1 MKILFQVGDLIIY
14 GSEGVCKVVGIGVP
28 EIFEDEGGDR
38 EYYTLEPLYRRGT
51 VYTPVDTSVFMRHVI
66 SREEALDLINVI
78 PDIDDEIIENRNIR
92 MLSEQYEQ
100 SIRSHS
106 CTDLVRLIKSVDHK
120 RRVMN
125 ERGKKLGQVDEK
137 FFKRAEELLHGEF
150 AVALD
155 IPKEEVRDFISD
167 RVKKLINE

>member
-1 MKILFQVGDLIIY
+1 MFQVGDLIIY
-14 GSEGVCKVVGIGVP
+14 GGEGVCRVVGMGVP
-28 EIFEDEGGDR
+28 EVFEEEGDDR

-51 VYTPVDTSVFMRHVI
+51 VYTPIDTTVFMRHII
-66 SREEALDLINVI
+66 SKEEVLELIKGI
-78 PDIDDEIIENRNIR
+78 PDINDDIIENRNIR

-100 SIRSHS
+100 IIQSHS
-106 CTDLVRLIKSVDHK
+106 CMDLMRLIKSVDHK
-120 RRVMN
+120 RRVMI

-155 IPKEEVRDFISD
+155 IPKEEVKDFISD
-167 RVKKLINE
+167 RVKQLINE